1 MQTFHTNIQPQPHGE
16 HPQHYFIE
24 IKFDHSIAYGF
35 MTDLSDLSHR
45 KVYYPSE
52 DVFYEILQRDLTHT
66 PCDEHNSLV
75 FVHGWN
81 GEYPP
86 RLSGYINSF
95 DKNYVAKDTLKR
107 TISIIWHTRGLGYSS
122 SRKKVDGYAGTIAL
136 HFNKLMDFM
145 NSRGSYSFQTN
156 NNHLLCYSMGN
167 YFFQNIFQRVDTEKP
182 IFNQII
188 LAAPDLDCDV
198 FERGKELDSLH
209 HIAQKV
215 TVLQHRNDRLLG
227 ISKLMLGRNRLG
239 RNGLKTNSVPPN
251 IQILDVTNVRQ
262 TEGWKDKFMHHLYF
276 YRSPQVVNQIR
287 DIFTNKMGSLV
298 F

>member
-1 MQTFHTNIQPQPHGE
+1 MQIFHTNIQPQPHGE
-16 HPQHYFIE
+16 SPRHYFIE

-35 MTDLSDLSHR
+35 MTDLTDLSHR
-45 KVYYPSE
+45 KVYYQSE
-52 DVFYEILQRDLTHT
+52 DVFYEILQKDLTLT
-66 PCDEHNSLV
+66 TVDEHNSLI
-75 FVHGWN
+75 FFHGWN

-95 DKNYVAKDTLKR
+95 DKNYVTKETLNR

-122 SRKKVDGYAGTIAL
+122 SRKKVNGYAETIAL

-145 NSRGSYSFQTN
+145 NQKCSYTFNSH

-167 YFFQNIFQRVDTEKP
+167 YFFQNIFQRIQTKQP

-198 FERGKELDSLH
+198 FEKGKELGSLH
-209 HIAQKV
+209 HIAQNV

-239 RNGLKTNSVPPN
+239 RNGLKTDTVATN
-251 IQILDVTNVRQ
+251 IQIVDVSNIGH
-262 TEGWKDKFMHHLYF
+262 TEGWKDKITHHLYF
-276 YRSPQVVNQIR
+276 YRSPQVVNRIKE
-287 DIFTNKMGSLV
+287 IFMNKTIDLV